1 MRVLPET
8 RLLDG
13 KSFFGNR
20 IRQKKQLPYVRIC
33 RKEKSETGFAASEGG
48 KNVTETIYEGAEKQ
62 GRTNLVAQLPK
73 NRKQVGQPG
82 EAESAVFMEDYAW
95 IFGKGLAERD
105 YSGCAVGVLLG
116 EVIAAPEGKRIM
128 VRGLMEATGAYRNDQ
143 VEFTEEVWS
152 GIYRMAGSYF
162 PNQEIVGWYLG
173 GPGFLLAAEEKL
185 KRVHVDNFGGGE
197 KILLKMDSI
206 EKEYGFYCYRDGLLC
221 ELPGY
226 YIYYEKNAEMQL
238 YMIQA
243 GKVPLAEEADLPE
256 PVMKKAYQDRKE
268 PGRTRSRSGGG
279 QKENGSLYRLV
290 YASGGMVLC
299 LAVLL
304 IFGLAMQLKE
314 RNELRELLNDRT
326 VQTSGGVSEVTRLP
340 QPSEAPRL
348 TLTPQPTLPQEPAPT
363 QEPVLTQEPT
373 PTQELRRESESTPL
387 TPAPTE
393 EVHVM
398 TPTRE
403 YVIQRGDTLASICMK
418 FYGSTEILEEI
429 LRING
434 LSDRNTIY
442 AGQVL
447 QLP

>member
-1 MRVLPET
+1 M
-8 RLLDG
+8 
-13 KSFFGNR
+13 
-20 IRQKKQLPYVRIC
+20 
-33 RKEKSETGFAASEGG
+33 
-48 KNVTETIYEGAEKQ
+48 TETIYEGAEKQ

>member
-1 MRVLPET
+1 MLGYAGKKNQKPDL
-8 RLLDG
+8 RL
-13 KSFFGNR
+13 
-20 IRQKKQLPYVRIC
+20 
-33 RKEKSETGFAASEGG
+33 RKGE
-48 KNVTETIYEGAEKQ
+48 NVTETIYEGTEKP

-82 EAESAVFMEDYAW
+82 EAEPAVFMEDYAW

-105 YSGCAVGVLLG
+105 YSGCSVGVLLG

-128 VRGLMEATGAYRNDQ
+128 VRGLMEAVGAYRNDQ
-143 VEFTEEVWS
+143 VEFTEEVWAE
-152 GIYRMAGSYF
+152 IYRKAGAFF

-185 KRVHVDNFGGGE
+185 KRVHVDHFGGGE

-206 EKEYGFYCYRDGLLC
+206 EKEYGFYCYRDGLLR

-226 YIYYEKNAEMQL
+226 YIYYEKNTEMQL

-243 GKVPLAEEADLPE
+243 GKVPFAEEADLPE
-256 PVMKKAYQDRKE
+256 PVKPELRRDRGESGK
-268 PGRTRSRSGGG
+268 RLSLSGGG

-314 RNELRELLNDRT
+314 RNELRELLNERT
-326 VQTSGGVSEVTRLP
+326 VQTSGGVSEVTRMP
-340 QPSEAPRL
+340 QPSDVPRL
-348 TLTPQPTLPQEPAPT
+348 TLTPQPIPT
-363 QEPVLTQEPT
+363 QEQPPTPEPALTQEPS
-373 PTQELRRESESTPL
+373 PTQELGQEPEPTML

-398 TPTRE
+398 TPTKE

-418 FYGSTEILEEI
+418 FYGTTEILEEI